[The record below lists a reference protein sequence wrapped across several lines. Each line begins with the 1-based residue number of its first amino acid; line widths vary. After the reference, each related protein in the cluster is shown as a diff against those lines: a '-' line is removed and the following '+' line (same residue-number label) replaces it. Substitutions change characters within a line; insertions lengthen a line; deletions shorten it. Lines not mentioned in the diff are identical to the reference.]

1 VLTFLIAYKSRLLL
15 VHNYTIFCF
24 IHVHCTLHWPK
35 LLYIQLRCRSAS
47 KHVVMLCFIKMYN
60 FGCMLL
66 NHSVVFIIKETKDVF
81 NQHFSDYKMT
91 TFVELKHEKYGNI
104 TNEYVIDV

>member
-1 VLTFLIAYKSRLLL
+1 
-15 VHNYTIFCF
+15 
-24 IHVHCTLHWPK
+24 
-35 LLYIQLRCRSAS
+35 
-47 KHVVMLCFIKMYN
+47 
-60 FGCMLL
+60 MLL